1 MCATNTRTS
10 PLAPRISKCPAR
22 VRGEPHPERDFGPLP
37 RIIISIIPKPGLY
50 IHVYTH
56 THTHTHATA
65 ELIAVRRLE
74 NESTRKGSRLMRRGT
89 EGANKRTERFRG
101 CGKRRTDRELI
112 EKRQRGTD

>member
-50 IHVYTH
+50 IHVH
-56 THTHTHATA
+56 THTHTRNSGINSRTP
-65 ELIAVRRLE
+65 VR
-74 NESTRKGSRLMRRGT
+74 
-89 EGANKRTERFRG
+89 KREY
-101 CGKRRTDRELI
+101 
-112 EKRQRGTD
+112 EKRVQTGEARDRGGEQEDRAVSGMREEENG